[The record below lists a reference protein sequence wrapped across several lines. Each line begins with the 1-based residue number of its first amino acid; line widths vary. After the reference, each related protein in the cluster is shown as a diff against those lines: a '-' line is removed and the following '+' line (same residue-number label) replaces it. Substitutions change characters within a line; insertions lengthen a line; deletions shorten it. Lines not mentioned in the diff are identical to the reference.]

1 VGQKKL
7 ACYQETGNRRYD
19 GDMFVDLTIHDFPAF
34 LLKELGEKVVAP
46 ATQVQRNFKS

>member
-19 GDMFVDLTIHDFPAF
+19 DGMFVDLTIHDVPAC
-34 LLKELGEKVVAP
+34 LLKEFGEKVVAP
-46 ATQVQRNFKS
+46 ATQVLRNFKS